1 MIDHSARPPSIAQA
15 ALVEFEFEISI
26 TAFLYLPELDGFSLV
41 GNIYCDRRGK
51 FTDGRLIR
59 TSAVLEFLQC
69 AGYHIACTFSG
80 SRYVLL
86 SASGADV
93 SHLLSGRFEENALH
107 C

>member
-1 MIDHSARPPSIAQA
+1 MNDHSARPPSIAQA
-15 ALVEFEFEISI
+15 ALVEFEISI
-26 TAFLYLPELDGFSLV
+26 TAFLYLPESEGFSLI
-41 GNIYCDRRGK
+41 GNIYCDRRSK

-59 TSAVLEFLQC
+59 TSTVLEFLEC
-69 AGYHIACTFSG
+69 SGYDIASTFSG

-93 SHLLSGRFEENALH
+93 SHLLSGRFDENALQ